1 MKYLTAVLATSAL
14 ILTGCGSDSDS
25 SDSEKTANVSFSVS
39 DAPVDEAQSVTIA
52 FTQIE
57 LIRQNGERIFLD
69 VEPDSAGVD
78 YQQLDLLDYQGSDSE
93 LIVTQQ
99 PIPVGEYKN
108 LILHIS
114 SESNVNFVDD
124 AQGTQP
130 LKQPSN
136 KLQLGGF
143 TVSEDATQAFT
154 IEFDLRKSLVMRG
167 NANNNNGYI
176 LKPHGVTIIDNESAA
191 ILAGNVEPNLFD
203 SDAVCSETQGD
214 NFIYLYQGSSLEI
227 GKLGD
232 LYDQDD
238 EEFNSTVPEGTI
250 EPYATAKVDE
260 AGNYEFGFL
269 PSGDYTV
276 AFNCDGAIDDSIQF
290 DALPIPQPSEEV
302 KEATLT
308 SGETTTMNFGI

>member
-191 ILAGNVEPNLFD
+191 TLKVTAP
-203 SDAVCSETQGD
+203 VCALGD
-214 NFIYLYQGSSLEI
+214 KNFVYLYDGKDLDQ

-232 LYDQDD
+232 LYDQED

-250 EPYATAKVDE
+250 APYATAE
-260 AGNYEFGFL
+260 ANISGEYEFGFL
-269 PSGDYTV
+269 PTGDYTI
-276 AFNCDGAIDDSIQF
+276 ALYCNGSDDDSIQY
-290 DALPIPQPSEEV
+290 DGLTIPQPAGEV
-302 KEATLT
+302 KEATLI
-308 SGETTTMNFGI
+308 SGETTTIDFAI

>member
-57 LIRQNGERIFLD
+57 LIRQNGERILLD
-69 VEPDSAGVD
+69 VEPNSAGVD

-114 SESNVNFVDD
+114 DESNVNFVVD
-124 AQGTQP
+124 AQGTQS

-167 NANNNNGYI
+167 NTNNNNGYI

-203 SDAVCSETQGD
+203 DDAVCSATQGD

-260 AGNYEFGFL
+260 AGSYEFGFL

-276 AFNCDGAIDDSIQF
+276 AFNCNGSADDSIQY
-290 DALPIPQPSEEV
+290 DGLTIPQPAGEV
-302 KEATLT
+302 KEATLI
-308 SGETTTMNFGI
+308 SGGTTTMNFGI